1 MAKEKKKWLIKSE
14 PNVYSFDDLTKDKKT
29 SWTGVRN
36 YAARNNLR
44 DMKLGDELFYYHS
57 NVGKAIVGI
66 AKVLREAYQDPT
78 SEDPN
83 WVCVDIAPVKKL
95 KREVRLDEMK
105 SHPGL
110 ATMDLV
116 RLGRLSVGTVT
127 NEQFDEIIKMSN
139 EKE

>member
-14 PNVYSFDDLTKDKKT
+14 PDVYSFDDLVKDKQT
-29 SWTGVRN
+29 AWTGVRN
-36 YAARNNLR
+36 YGARNNLR

-66 AKVLREAYQDPT
+66 AKVVKEAYQDPT

-83 WVCVDIAPVKKL
+83 WVCVDVAPVKKL
-95 KREVRLDEMK
+95 KTQVSLEDVK

-110 ATMDLV
+110 ATMALV
-116 RLGRLSVGTVT
+116 RLGRLSVQPVT
-127 NEQFDEIIKMSN
+127 NEEYDEIIKMSN
-139 EKE
+139 E